1 MKASSEWQKQW
12 QESIFNLENR
22 LKGQLETLK
31 DDRTEIEDEVEKLK
45 SRVNHFLQSLTKVL
59 RVPSLLIKLENR
71 LEALEN
77 V

>member
-1 MKASSEWQKQW
+1 MKATSEWQKQW
-12 QESIFNLENR
+12 QESIFTLENR
-22 LKGQLETLK
+22 LKSQLETLK
-31 DDRTEIEDEVEKLK
+31 EDRADIDSEVEKLK